1 MFSRN
6 SFVIKI
12 IIIFTMLMSFGF
24 GCRKR
29 IPIESIEPV
38 TLEYWQVWNNSFDM
52 KTLIEKYEKANPT
65 IKVRFRNLRFEEYE
79 HEMLTALAEDRGPDI
94 FSIPHDW
101 VGLYE
106 ESIAPAPESVEIK
119 RAILQDPKPGEL
131 EPTIKEVV
139 TDRAAI
145 INARDIKR
153 NYYSFV
159 KDDVLRKIESAG
171 PDAPSSVA
179 VKESLMAVPLSVDT
193 LGLYYN
199 ISILEKNDIYDPPQT
214 WQRFQEDVMK
224 IAQVNEDGEIV
235 EAGAA
240 FGTAVNLI
248 RPTDILSALMLQTGV
263 TMIDEERGFATFHNS
278 IREED
283 KYNIGLEALR
293 FYTDFA
299 DPVKKV
305 YTWNE
310 SQEHALEAFK
320 QGRIAYMFGY
330 SYNLQEIRASRV
342 NFGVA
347 PLPVPVGALGS
358 ATIANY
364 WVEAVS
370 KKSKHQNEAWHFLNF
385 LSQPENLLVL
395 QSTAGKISPL
405 KEQAIKITDPEL
417 SVFASQAPQARVW
430 YFGKSAP
437 DAEDALIQMIA
448 SVVNGKQSLEDA
460 LASGAQ
466 KVTATLR

>member
-1 MFSRN
+1 
-6 SFVIKI
+6 
-12 IIIFTMLMSFGF
+12 
-24 GCRKR
+24 
-29 IPIESIEPV
+29 
-38 TLEYWQVWNNSFDM
+38 
-52 KTLIEKYEKANPT
+52 
-65 IKVRFRNLRFEEYE
+65 
-79 HEMLTALAEDRGPDI
+79 
-94 FSIPHDW
+94 
-101 VGLYE
+101 
-106 ESIAPAPESVEIK
+106 
-119 RAILQDPKPGEL
+119 
-131 EPTIKEVV
+131 
-139 TDRAAI
+139 
-145 INARDIKR
+145 
-153 NYYSFV
+153 
-159 KDDVLRKIESAG
+159 
-171 PDAPSSVA
+171 
-179 VKESLMAVPLSVDT
+179 
-193 LGLYYN
+193 
-199 ISILEKNDIYDPPQT
+199 
-214 WQRFQEDVMK
+214 
-224 IAQVNEDGEIV
+224 
-235 EAGAA
+235 
-240 FGTAVNLI
+240 
-248 RPTDILSALMLQTGV
+248 TDILSALMLQTGV

-330 SYNLQEIRASRV
+330 SYNLPEIRASRV